1 MWRNAEHPEPAFP
14 GQHNDQPCHDHHGEP
29 VPERIAETVTI
40 SLEEQGSR
48 LAVEWQ
54 HIDMLNEK
62 CDGQREADHAVAEAI
77 GNADRDG
84 HKNHG
89 THGLRLERQ
98 CAERHECGQQD
109 IQRPEWRLR
118 SDAEVVEQRVRLT
131 EATGET
137 RTARRVVIQFEKPT
151 RNGDQFVVLLTNLA
165 NEAADALTVSELYR
179 KRWGI
184 ETAFQKLESHLHS
197 EINTLGYP
205 KAALFG
211 FCLALVAFNLYAIVM
226 AALRSSHRDRDINAE
241 VSEYYSAGEIAR
253 TYTGMVIA
261 IPETDWTIFAQ
272 ASRAELSDILL
283 SLAAKTDLSKFKKN
297 KRGQKKP
304 PTPRNKF
311 KGHPH
316 VSTARL
322 LASTST
328 G

>member
-1 MWRNAEHPEPAFP
+1 MLPYKPL
-14 GQHNDQPCHDHHGEP
+14 
-29 VPERIAETVTI
+29 T
-40 SLEEQGSR
+40 SLEFVKKSATG
-48 LAVEWQ
+48 
-54 HIDMLNEK
+54 
-62 CDGQREADHAVAEAI
+62 EAF
-77 GNADRDG
+77 
-84 HKNHG
+84 
-89 THGLRLERQ
+89 
-98 CAERHECGQQD
+98 
-109 IQRPEWRLR
+109 
-118 SDAEVVEQRVRLT
+118 EQRVQLT
-131 EATGET
+131 APTGGT
-137 RTARRVVIQFEKPT
+137 PTARRVVIQLEKPT

-184 ETAFQKLESHLHS
+184 ETAFQKLESYLHS

-241 VSEYYSAGEIAR
+241 VSEYYIAGEIAR

-272 ASRAELSDILL
+272 ASHAELSDILL
-283 SLAAKTDLSKFKKN
+283 SLAAKMDLSKFKKN